1 MFSIRK
7 VIHTPSTFTFI
18 QKVEQ
23 PVLHINF
30 MKWIFNNQE
39 TSRILLNIRND
50 FFFFQE
56 IRCVRISF
64 IDNISSI
71 QQPRTVKHGKL

>member
-1 MFSIRK
+1 MI
-7 VIHTPSTFTFI
+7 
-18 QKVEQ
+18 EQ

-39 TSRILLNIRND
+39 TSRILLNIRNEL
-50 FFFFQE
+50 FIFQE
-56 IRCVRISF
+56 IRCVRIPF

-71 QQPRTVKHGKL
+71 QQPRTVKHGKCKWFELFKLRSKIKTA

>member
-7 VIHTPSTFTFI
+7 VVHTPSTFTFI

-30 MKWIFNNQE
+30 MKLIFNNQE
-39 TSRILLNIRND
+39 ISRILLNIRND
-50 FFFFQE
+50 FFFF
-56 IRCVRISF
+56 
-64 IDNISSI
+64 
-71 QQPRTVKHGKL
+71 KKLDV